1 MIISS
6 WNVRGMNDPLK
17 QQEVLEFLKRN
28 RVDCGALIETH
39 IKVDVARVI
48 HKRKFSSYAM
58 ESNYSNHSGGRI
70 WVIWNPAVA
79 HVQVLARGAQF
90 IHCTLLHLATQIK
103 IAITFVYAFNR
114 AQERMGLWDSLQQ
127 LSATQTLPWICL
139 GDFNV
144 SLSVD
149 ERVGCMVHDRDM
161 QDFRDCLSFCSLV
174 DHPYTGG
181 IYTWHNKQA
190 ASPKWA
196 KLDRLLIVLLD
207 ILMLGTLPV
216 FHHVVSEGWHSAGSG
231 GGIYSLFSK
240 LRCIRGGLKT
250 IHSSEFAGLRTRVS
264 AAKQA
269 LTDCQNLLQLSPLNH
284 LLIAQEKTA
293 LLQYVTLKKAEMRVL
308 AQRAKIHHLQRKR

>member
-79 HVQVLARGAQF
+79 HVQSTREDGV
-90 IHCTLLHLATQIK
+90 
-103 IAITFVYAFNR
+103 
-114 AQERMGLWDSLQQ
+114 MGFFTNAL
-127 LSATQTLPWICL
+127 ATQTLPWICL

-144 SLSVD
+144 SLYVD

-181 IYTWHNKQA
+181 IYTWHNNHA

-196 KLDRLLIVLLD
+196 KLDRLL
-207 ILMLGTLPV
+207 
-216 FHHVVSEGWHSAGSG
+216 
-231 GGIYSLFSK
+231 
-240 LRCIRGGLKT
+240 
-250 IHSSEFAGLRTRVS
+250 
-264 AAKQA
+264 
-269 LTDCQNLLQLSPLNH
+269 LSPLNH

-308 AQRAKIHHLQRKR
+308 AQRAKIHHLQQSDDNTKYFYAQIAAKKCRNTIGSIQDVDGSLCQGHAQVSQAFLHYYQYLLGSIEDVLSLPSSLFTHGTI